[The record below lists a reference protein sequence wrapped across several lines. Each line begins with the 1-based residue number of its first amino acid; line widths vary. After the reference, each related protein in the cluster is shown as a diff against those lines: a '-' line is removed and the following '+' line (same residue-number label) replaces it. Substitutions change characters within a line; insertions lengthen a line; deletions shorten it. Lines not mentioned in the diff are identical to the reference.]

1 MGVVYS
7 AAPAPLG
14 VTCACGGGGGTVGV
28 CGTGAGA
35 CVGDALGGPSSCTFF
50 GDSFSTGVDTCFL
63 SVETGGG
70 SPFLPAPF
78 TDHTIFF
85 AIVLMFNE
93 YVFYILNNYL

>member
-14 VTCACGGGGGTVGV
+14 VTCACGGGLGTVGV

-35 CVGDALGGPSSCTFF
+35 CVGDVLGESSSCTFF
-50 GDSFSTGVDTCFL
+50 SDSFSTGVDTCL
-63 SVETGGG
+63 GGG

-78 TDHTIFF
+78 TDRTIFF
-85 AIVLMFNE
+85 AIVLIFND
-93 YVFYILNNYL
+93 YVLS